1 MAQGVKVQIGDWQG
15 TLDFTVVP
23 MDDFKVVLG
32 LAFFYKAFAIPV
44 PSLNSLV
51 ILDDSKVRVIP
62 LKSLAKSKPAL
73 ISALQFKR
81 GLKNGESYV
90 ATIRELNEEE
100 DTMQPAASL
109 PSSIEAVLDEYKDV
123 MPPEL
128 PKKLPPKRD
137 VDHHIE
143 LEPGAKPP
151 AMAPYRMAP
160 PELAELR
167 RQLQD
172 LLDSGFIQ
180 PSKAPYG
187 APVLFQRKKDGSLR
201 MCIDYRALNKITIKN
216 KYPIPLI
223 ADLFDQLGKARYFSK
238 LDLRSGYYQV
248 RIAPGDVPKTA
259 CTLWSLRVLGY
270 ALRPHQCPCHVL
282 HLNEQGTSP
291 VPRQVRGCL
300 LGRYSGV

>member
-1 MAQGVKVQIGDWQG
+1 MGSLQHLGALSKLLSPASIKEGSLLYADASIEGKAACAMLDTGATQNFIDQAKRLGLKLTKGVGTAVNSEAKPAYGMAQGVKVQIGDWQG

-81 GLKNGESYV
+81 GNGESYV
-90 ATIRELNEEE
+90 APIRELNEEE

-187 APVLFQRKKDGSLR
+187 APCSKERR
-201 MCIDYRALNKITIKN
+201 MAPYECALTTG
-216 KYPIPLI
+216 L
-223 ADLFDQLGKARYFSK
+223 
-238 LDLRSGYYQV
+238 
-248 RIAPGDVPKTA
+248 
-259 CTLWSLRVLGY
+259 
-270 ALRPHQCPCHVL
+270 
-282 HLNEQGTSP
+282 
-291 VPRQVRGCL
+291 
-300 LGRYSGV
+300 